1 VKLSPRY
8 DGSPI
13 LSIDG
18 APDDQRAPV
27 TRQRRRMEQ
36 LLAGL
41 SDDEWR
47 APSRCDEWTNQDVI
61 SHLITVNN
69 FWAASVA
76 AGLAGEPT
84 RMLAT
89 FDPAAHPPLMV
100 DGMRSLTPREVF
112 DQFVASNDSFLG
124 ALDPLDA
131 DGWSALAESPAG
143 HVSIRLLAF
152 HAIWDSWIHERDI
165 ALPLGLTPAQ
175 EPDELHSC
183 LRYAAAVGP
192 ALTVSEGTAFA
203 STLAV
208 DASGPRDRFVLE
220 VTDAVAVHDD
230 EWPDGTPCL
239 EGTAVELIEA
249 LSIRGPLPADA
260 PAEWRTLLT
269 GLATIFDTELE
280 HT

>member
-1 VKLSPRY
+1 MKLSPRY
-8 DGSPI
+8 DGPPI

-18 APDDQRAPV
+18 DPDDQYAPV

-47 APSRCDEWTNQDVI
+47 SPSRCDGWTNQDVI

-69 FWAASVA
+69 FWAVSIS
-76 AGLAGEPT
+76 AGLDGTPT

-100 DGMRSLTPREVF
+100 DGMRALTPREAF

-124 ALDPLDA
+124 ALDALDA
-131 DGWSALAESPAG
+131 QGWSTVAETPAG

-152 HAIWDSWIHERDI
+152 HALWDSWVHERDI
-165 ALPLGLTPAQ
+165 ALPLGLTPA
-175 EPDELHSC
+175 EESDELRSC

-203 STLAV
+203 SALAV
-208 DASGPRDRFVLE
+208 DASNPSDRFVLE
-220 VTDAVAVHDD
+220 VTDAVAVHNDA
-230 EWPDGTPCL
+230 WPDGTPCL
-239 EGTAVELIEA
+239 HGSAVELIEA

-260 PAEWRTLLT
+260 PDEWRTLLK
-269 GLATIFDTELE
+269 GLAAVFDTELE
-280 HT
+280 PR